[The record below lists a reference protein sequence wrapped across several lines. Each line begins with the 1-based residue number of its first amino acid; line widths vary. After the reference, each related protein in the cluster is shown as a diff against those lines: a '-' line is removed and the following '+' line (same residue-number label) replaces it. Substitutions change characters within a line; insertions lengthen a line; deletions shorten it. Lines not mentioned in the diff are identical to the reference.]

1 MGGVTVIDWRRH
13 LFCVTAVVGKHWT
26 GWLFFHIWSSEV
38 LRSRSEAHTS
48 IGGHQKLAWSLADL
62 ANFSKFIGHLL
73 HILNSYRVQ
82 RGSRGHHVVYSCTNP
97 WLRPSSIWMCPFFP
111 TASSR
116 HIPVCPG
123 LISLLFTKL
132 PAESDLAAGGCCCMR
147 TFLCDSSL
155 QDNSC

>member
-1 MGGVTVIDWRRH
+1 MGGVTVIDCRWR
-13 LFCVTAVVGKHWT
+13 LFCATAVEGKHWT
-26 GWLFFHIWSSEV
+26 GWLFFYIWSSEV

-48 IGGHQKLAWSLADL
+48 IGGHQDLAWSLAE
-62 ANFSKFIGHLL
+62 KFIGHPL
-73 HILNSYRVQ
+73 HFLHLCRVQ
-82 RGSRGHHVVYSCTNP
+82 RGSRGHHVVCSCTNP
-97 WLRPSSIWMCPFFP
+97 WLRPSPICMCPCVAP

-147 TFLCDSSL
+147 AFLCDSSL
-155 QDNSC
+155 QDNSR